1 MRDFYFLYLDNV
13 LPIFDDVHPASASS
27 TPLTLIDLA
36 GNSNG
41 ELELILK

>member
-13 LPIFDDVHPASASS
+13 LPIFDDVQSS